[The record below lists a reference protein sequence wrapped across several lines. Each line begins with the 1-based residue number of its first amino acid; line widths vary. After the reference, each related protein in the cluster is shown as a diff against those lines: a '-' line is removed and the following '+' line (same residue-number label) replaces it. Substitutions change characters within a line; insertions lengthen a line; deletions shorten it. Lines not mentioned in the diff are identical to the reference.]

1 MGHYGCQNVSKFCCQ
16 SSLKAAMSH
25 IKWSVVGDVP
35 RRLCSVTASVV
46 CTWFCSVGTINC
58 GIYIRMKSDV
68 SGSIF

>member
-1 MGHYGCQNVSKFCCQ
+1 
-16 SSLKAAMSH
+16 
-25 IKWSVVGDVP
+25 VVGDVP

-68 SGSIF
+68 SGSIFWLFLSQTMVRGLLVSEHSNDC